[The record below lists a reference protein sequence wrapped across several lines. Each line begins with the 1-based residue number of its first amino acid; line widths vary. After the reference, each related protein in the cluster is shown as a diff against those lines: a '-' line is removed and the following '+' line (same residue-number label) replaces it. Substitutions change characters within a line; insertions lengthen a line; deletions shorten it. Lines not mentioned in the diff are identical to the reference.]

1 MQVKSNAAT
10 LEFLGFSWFY
20 LELSRFSLFF
30 HREDYP
36 RLGRQFFHESAEAG
50 RHRFI
55 LFKRWELLIN

>member
-10 LEFLGFSWFY
+10 LECFGLSWFY
-20 LELSRFSLFF
+20 VELSKFSMLF

-36 RLGRQFFHESAEAG
+36 RLGRRFFHESTGAG

-55 LFKRWELLIN
+55 FFKRWELLIN